1 MALFLGK
8 VNSSLALL
16 KKPLAALKEK
26 INKNIVNL
34 LMINAGIIDYQKLF
48 SV

>member
-1 MALFLGK
+1 MALYLGK

-26 INKNIVNL
+26 INNHIENDK
-34 LMINAGIIDYQKLF
+34 Y
-48 SV
+48 

>member
-1 MALFLGK
+1 MALYLGK

-26 INKNIVNL
+26 TNNIEDL
-34 LMINAGIIDYQKLF
+34 LLIDMGIIDYYE
-48 SV
+48 